1 MKALEITGEE
11 TAADLVK
18 QLVALRILARQN
30 VRTRRQSGELLAGY
44 RAKLALTAVGS
55 DDWTLT
61 SHLIAAIEE
70 NRLAC
75 EFHEIEIG
83 KYLMCLCHE
92 MDQKV
97 PQALIFDALNTSFA
111 DRDTDLVRKYG
122 DKSHHLICILDLEN
136 SATKDDDIEHR
147 PLKWCHT
154 MAFMNAMQTNKKLD
168 KAIHDISNEFFDGA
182 FGEYRETPLMD
193 RLAGKTVATAS
204 RP

>member
-18 QLVALRILARQN
+18 QLVALRMLARQN

-61 SHLIAAIEE
+61 NHLIAAIEE

-83 KYLMCLCHE
+83 KYLMFLCHE

-97 PQALIFDALNTSFA
+97 PRALIFDAINTSHA
-111 DRDTDLVRKYG
+111 DRDTEDVRKYG

-136 SATKDDDIEHR
+136 SATQDDDIEIR

-154 MAFMNAMQTNKKLD
+154 MAFMNAMQTNGKLS
-168 KAIHDISNEFFDGA
+168 KAVHDIANETFGGA
-182 FGEYRETPLMD
+182 FGEFRETPLMD
-193 RLAGKTVATAS
+193 RLAGTSVQ
-204 RP
+204 